1 MTKRGGSMQWVPGYS
16 GYSGCRAEAGSC
28 LSNCGITRGG
38 WRLLGTVA
46 GPRSQVSAPHSA
58 TAEVS
63 RSPVSPPGH
72 CRATVSVMISW
83 LGDRASMSG
92 H

>member
-1 MTKRGGSMQWVPGYS
+1 MTKRGGSMQWLQWVP

-63 RSPVSPPGH
+63 RSPVSLS
-72 CRATVSVMISW
+72 VSVMISW